1 MIIVWRINLKV
12 SSSTLFCI
20 IIILGAMET
29 TQTSPGNLYACIVDY
44 RHHMYVVCW
53 TSVVTTAEL
62 QVVATPNV
70 TPCVSVTEHVRKHP
84 KNAQ

>member
-1 MIIVWRINLKV
+1 
-12 SSSTLFCI
+12 
-20 IIILGAMET
+20 
-29 TQTSPGNLYACIVDY
+29 
-44 RHHMYVVCW
+44 MYVVCW

-62 QVVATPNV
+62 QVAATPNV

>member
-1 MIIVWRINLKV
+1 MKV
-12 SSSTLFCI
+12 SSSTLLCI

-29 TQTSPGNLYACIVDY
+29 TQTSPGNLYIVCIIVPCIVDY

-62 QVVATPNV
+62 QVAATPNV